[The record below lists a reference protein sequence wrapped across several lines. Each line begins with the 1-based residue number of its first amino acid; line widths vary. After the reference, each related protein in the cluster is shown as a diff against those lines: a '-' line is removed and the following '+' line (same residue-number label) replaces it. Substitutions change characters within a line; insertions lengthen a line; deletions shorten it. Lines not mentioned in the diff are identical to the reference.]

1 MRGSRSIGKR
11 FIHDISH
18 PILRWGYIFVIPG
31 VLSYL
36 LFTFYP
42 TIRCLVQSLH
52 LIRGANNPWVFNGIN
67 NYLEIF
73 KDPIFWGSLKNT
85 FYYVVMTIPIGTA
98 IALLLAVVLNSI
110 VKARGFFR
118 AMYFIP
124 SVAGVIAMG
133 IVFNWMY
140 EPYLGVLNLMLSKL
154 GLPRLNWLRDLKLAL
169 PSIALMNV
177 WQTLGYNVVIF
188 LAGLL
193 AIPSEL
199 YEAADIDGTP
209 PLRKLWSITVPLVAP
224 SMWFVIINNTIRNL
238 QVFSEI
244 FVMTGGGPGHA
255 TTTVGFRVYQYA
267 FLFLSFGKASA
278 NVMVLMIIILAVTLL
293 QLRFFERR
301 TRVEF

>member
-1 MRGSRSIGKR
+1 MEARMSIGKK

-31 VLSYL
+31 LLSYL

-42 TIRCLVQSLH
+42 TIRSLIQSLH
-52 LIRGANNPWVFNGIN
+52 LIRGAGNPWVFNGIN
-67 NYLEIF
+67 NYLDIF
-73 KDPIFWGSLKNT
+73 KDKIFWGSLKNT
-85 FYYVVMTIPIGTA
+85 FYYVALTVPLGTIISL
-98 IALLLAVVLNSI
+98 ILAVVLNSI

-118 AMYFIP
+118 ALYFIP
-124 SVAGVIAMG
+124 SVAGVIAVG
-133 IVFNWMY
+133 IVFSWMY
-140 EPYLGVLNLMLSKL
+140 EPYLGVLNLLLSKL
-154 GLPRLNWLRDLKLAL
+154 GFPRLNWLRDLKMAM
-169 PSIALMNV
+169 PSIAVMNI

-193 AIPSEL
+193 AIPAEL
-199 YEAADIDGTP
+199 YEAADIDGAK
-209 PLRKLWSITVPLVAP
+209 PLRKLLSITIPLVAP

-267 FLFLSFGKASA
+267 FLYLSFGKASA
-278 NVMVLMIIILAVTLL
+278 NVMVLLLIILAVTLM

-301 TRVEF
+301 TQVEF

>member
-1 MRGSRSIGKR
+1 MQARMSLGKR

-31 VLSYL
+31 LLSYL

-52 LIRGANNPWVFNGIN
+52 LIRGAGNPWVFNGIN
-67 NYLEIF
+67 NYLDIF
-73 KDPIFWGSLKNT
+73 RDKIFWGSLKNT
-85 FYYVVMTIPIGTA
+85 FYYVALTIPLGT
-98 IALLLAVVLNSI
+98 IVSLLLAVVLNSI

-118 AMYFIP
+118 ALYFIP
-124 SVAGVIAMG
+124 SVAGVIAVG

-140 EPYLGVLNLMLSKL
+140 EPYLGVLNLLLSKL

-169 PSIALMNV
+169 PSIAVMNI

-199 YEAADIDGTP
+199 YEAADIDGTNP
-209 PLRKLWSITVPLVAP
+209 IRKLLSITIPLVAP

-267 FLFLSFGKASA
+267 FLYLSFGKASA
-278 NVMVLMIIILAVTLL
+278 NVMVLLLIILAVTLM

-301 TRVEF
+301 TQVEF

>member
-1 MRGSRSIGKR
+1 MEARMSIGKK

-31 VLSYL
+31 LLSYL

-42 TIRCLVQSLH
+42 TIRSLIQSLH
-52 LIRGANNPWVFNGIN
+52 LIRGAGNPWVFNGIN
-67 NYLEIF
+67 NYLDIF
-73 KDPIFWGSLKNT
+73 KDKIFWGSLKNT
-85 FYYVVMTIPIGTA
+85 FYYVALTIPLGT
-98 IALLLAVVLNSI
+98 IISLILAVVLNSI

-118 AMYFIP
+118 ALYFIP
-124 SVAGVIAMG
+124 SVAGVIAVG
-133 IVFNWMY
+133 IVFSWMY
-140 EPYLGVLNLMLSKL
+140 EPYLGVLNLLLSKL
-154 GLPRLNWLRDLKLAL
+154 GFPRLNWLRDLKMAM
-169 PSIALMNV
+169 PSIAVMNI

-193 AIPSEL
+193 AIPAEL
-199 YEAADIDGTP
+199 YEAADIDGAK
-209 PLRKLWSITVPLVAP
+209 PLRKLLSITIPLVAP

-267 FLFLSFGKASA
+267 FLYLSFGKASA
-278 NVMVLMIIILAVTLL
+278 NVMVLLLIILAVTLM

-301 TRVEF
+301 TQVEF

>member
-1 MRGSRSIGKR
+1 MPARMSIGKK

-31 VLSYL
+31 LLSYL

-42 TIRCLVQSLH
+42 TIRSLIQSLH
-52 LIRGANNPWVFNGIN
+52 LIRGAGNPWVFNGIN
-67 NYLEIF
+67 NYLDIF
-73 KDPIFWGSLKNT
+73 KDKIFWGSLKNT
-85 FYYVVMTIPIGTA
+85 FYYVALTVPLGTF
-98 IALLLAVVLNSI
+98 ISLILAVVLNSI

-118 AMYFIP
+118 ALYFIP
-124 SVAGVIAMG
+124 SVAGVIAVG
-133 IVFNWMY
+133 IVFGWMY
-140 EPYLGVLNLMLSKL
+140 EPYLGVLNLLLSKL
-154 GLPRLNWLRDLKLAL
+154 GFPRLNWLRDLKMAM
-169 PSIALMNV
+169 PSIAVMNI

-199 YEAADIDGTP
+199 YEAADIDGAK
-209 PLRKLWSITVPLVAP
+209 PLRKLLSITIPLVAP

-267 FLFLSFGKASA
+267 FLYLSFGKASA
-278 NVMVLMIIILAVTLL
+278 NVMILLLIILAVTLM

>member
-1 MRGSRSIGKR
+1 MQARMSLGKK

-31 VLSYL
+31 LLSYM

-52 LIRGANNPWVFNGIN
+52 LIRGAGNPWVFNSVN

-73 KDPIFWGSLKNT
+73 RDKIFWDSLKNT
-85 FYYVVMTIPIGTA
+85 FYYVALTIPLGT
-98 IALLLAVVLNSI
+98 IVSLVLAVVLNSI
-110 VKARGFFR
+110 VKARGSFR
-118 AMYFIP
+118 ALYFIP
-124 SVAGVIAMG
+124 SVAGVIAVG

-140 EPYLGVLNLMLSKL
+140 EPYLGVLNLLLGKL

-169 PSIALMNV
+169 PSIAAMNI

-199 YEAADIDGTP
+199 YEAADIDGTNP
-209 PLRKLWSITVPLVAP
+209 IRKLWSITVPLVAP

-278 NVMVLMIIILAVTLL
+278 NVMVLLIIILAVTLM

>member
-1 MRGSRSIGKR
+1 MQARMSIGKK

-31 VLSYL
+31 LFSYI

-42 TIRCLVQSLH
+42 TLRCLIQSLH
-52 LIRGANNPWVFNGIN
+52 LIRGAGNPWVFNGVN
-67 NYLEIF
+67 NYLDIF
-73 KDPIFWGSLKNT
+73 RDKIFWAALKNT
-85 FYYVVMTIPIGTA
+85 FYYVFMTIPLGTA
-98 IALLLAVVLNSI
+98 VSLILAVVLNSI

-118 AMYFIP
+118 ALFFIP

-133 IVFNWMY
+133 IVFFWMY
-140 EPYLGVLNLMLSKL
+140 EPYLGVLNLLLSKV

-169 PSIALMNV
+169 PSIAVMNV

-193 AIPSEL
+193 AIPTDL
-199 YEAADIDGTP
+199 YEAADIDGATP
-209 PLRKLWSITVPLVAP
+209 VRKLFRITIPLVAP
-224 SMWFVIINNTIRNL
+224 SIWFVIINNTIRNL
-238 QVFSEI
+238 QVFSEV

-278 NVMVLMIIILAVTLL
+278 NVMILLLIILAVTLM

-301 TRVEF
+301 TQVEF

>member
-1 MRGSRSIGKR
+1 MQGRMSLGKK
-11 FIHDISH
+11 FIHDVSH

-42 TIRCLVQSLH
+42 TLCCLVQSLH
-52 LIRGANNPWVFNGIN
+52 LIRGANNPWVFHGIN

-73 KDPIFWGSLKNT
+73 QDKIFWGSLKNT
-85 FYYVVMTIPIGTA
+85 FYYVALTIPLGT
-98 IALLLAVVLNSI
+98 IISLLLAVVLNSI

-118 AMYFIP
+118 ALYFIP
-124 SVAGVIAMG
+124 SVAGVIAIG

-140 EPYLGVLNLMLSKL
+140 EPYLGVLNLMLSKV

-169 PSIALMNV
+169 PSIAVMNI

-193 AIPSEL
+193 AIPAEL
-199 YEAADIDGTP
+199 YEAADIDGTGP
-209 PLRKLWSITVPLVAP
+209 IRKLWSITIPLVAP

-278 NVMVLMIIILAVTLL
+278 NVMVLLVIILAVTLV
-293 QLRFFERR
+293 QLRFFESR
-301 TRVEF
+301 TQVEF

>member
-1 MRGSRSIGKR
+1 MQARMSIGKK

-31 VLSYL
+31 LFSYI

-42 TIRCLVQSLH
+42 TLRCLIQSLH
-52 LIRGANNPWVFNGIN
+52 LIRGAGNPWVFNGVN
-67 NYLEIF
+67 NYLDIF
-73 KDPIFWGSLKNT
+73 RDKIFWAALKNT
-85 FYYVVMTIPIGTA
+85 FYYVFMTIPLGTA
-98 IALLLAVVLNSI
+98 VSLILAVVLNSI

-118 AMYFIP
+118 ALFFIP

-133 IVFNWMY
+133 IVFSWMY
-140 EPYLGVLNLMLSKL
+140 EPYLGVLNLLLSKV

-169 PSIALMNV
+169 PSIAVMNV

-193 AIPSEL
+193 AIPTDL
-199 YEAADIDGTP
+199 YEAADIDGATP
-209 PLRKLWSITVPLVAP
+209 VRKLFRITIPLVAP
-224 SMWFVIINNTIRNL
+224 SIWFVIINNTIRNL
-238 QVFSEI
+238 QVFSEV

-278 NVMVLMIIILAVTLL
+278 NVMILLLIILAVTLM

-301 TRVEF
+301 TQVEF

>member
-1 MRGSRSIGKR
+1 MQVKTSLGKR

-31 VLSYL
+31 LLSYL

-42 TIRCLVQSLH
+42 TLRCLVQSLH
-52 LIRGANNPWVFNGIN
+52 LIRGANTPWMFNGLN
-67 NYLEIF
+67 NYLDIF
-73 KDPIFWGSLKNT
+73 QDKIFWSSLKNT
-85 FYYVVMTIPIGTA
+85 FYYVALTIPVGT
-98 IALLLAVVLNSI
+98 ILALVLAVALNTI

-118 AMYFIP
+118 ALYFIP
-124 SVAGVIAMG
+124 SVAGVIAVG

-140 EPYLGVLNLMLSKL
+140 EPYLGVLNLLLSKV

-169 PSIALMNV
+169 PSIAVMNI

-209 PLRKLWSITVPLVAP
+209 PVRKLLSITVPLVAP

-244 FVMTGGGPGHA
+244 FVMTGGGPGTA

-267 FLFLSFGKASA
+267 FLYLSFGKASA
-278 NVMVLMIIILAVTLL
+278 NVMVLLIIILAVTLL

>member
-1 MRGSRSIGKR
+1 MEARMSIGKK

-31 VLSYL
+31 LLSYL

-42 TIRCLVQSLH
+42 TIRCLIQSLH
-52 LIRGANNPWVFNGIN
+52 LIRGAGNPWVFNGIN
-67 NYLEIF
+67 NYLDIF
-73 KDPIFWGSLKNT
+73 KDKIFWGSLKNT
-85 FYYVVMTIPIGTA
+85 FYYVALTIPLGT
-98 IALLLAVVLNSI
+98 IISLILAVVLNSI

-118 AMYFIP
+118 ALYFIP
-124 SVAGVIAMG
+124 SVAGVIAVG
-133 IVFNWMY
+133 IVFSWMY
-140 EPYLGVLNLMLSKL
+140 EPYLGVLNLLLSKL
-154 GLPRLNWLRDLKLAL
+154 GFPRLNWLRDLKMAM
-169 PSIALMNV
+169 PSIAVMNI

-193 AIPSEL
+193 AIPAEL
-199 YEAADIDGTP
+199 YEAADIDGAK
-209 PLRKLWSITVPLVAP
+209 PLRKLLSITIPLVAP

-267 FLFLSFGKASA
+267 FLYLSFGKASA
-278 NVMVLMIIILAVTLL
+278 NVMVLLLIILAVTLM

-301 TRVEF
+301 TQVEF

>member
-1 MRGSRSIGKR
+1 MEARMSIGKK

-31 VLSYL
+31 LLSYL

-42 TIRCLVQSLH
+42 TIRCLIQSLH
-52 LIRGANNPWVFNGIN
+52 LIRGAGNPWVFNGIN
-67 NYLEIF
+67 NYLDIF
-73 KDPIFWGSLKNT
+73 KDKIFWGSLKNT
-85 FYYVVMTIPIGTA
+85 FYYVALTIPLGT
-98 IALLLAVVLNSI
+98 IISLILAVVLNSI

-118 AMYFIP
+118 ALYFIP
-124 SVAGVIAMG
+124 SVAGVIAVG
-133 IVFNWMY
+133 IVFSWMY
-140 EPYLGVLNLMLSKL
+140 EPYLGVLNLLLGKL
-154 GLPRLNWLRDLKLAL
+154 GFPRLNWLRDLKLAM
-169 PSIALMNV
+169 PSIAVMNI

-199 YEAADIDGTP
+199 YEAADIDGTN
-209 PLRKLWSITVPLVAP
+209 PLRKLLSITIPLVAP

-238 QVFSEI
+238 QVFSGI

-267 FLFLSFGKASA
+267 FLYLSFGKASA
-278 NVMVLMIIILAVTLL
+278 NVMVLLIIILAVTLM

-301 TRVEF
+301 TQVEF

>member
-1 MRGSRSIGKR
+1 MGGSMRFGKK

-31 VLSYL
+31 LLSYF

-42 TIRCLVQSLH
+42 TLRALVQSLH
-52 LIRGANNPWVFNGIN
+52 LIRGANNPWVFNGLG
-67 NYLEIF
+67 NYAEIF
-73 KDPIFWGSLKNT
+73 QDPIFWGALKNT
-85 FYYVVMTIPIGTA
+85 FYYVAMTVPAGTA

-118 AMYFIP
+118 ALYFIP
-124 SVAGVIAMG
+124 SVAGVIAVG

-140 EPYLGVLNLMLSKL
+140 EPYLGVLNLLLSKL

-169 PSIALMNV
+169 PSIAVMNI

-209 PLRKLWSITVPLVAP
+209 PVRKLWSITIPLVAP

-278 NVMVLMIIILAVTLL
+278 NVMVLLIIILAVTLL